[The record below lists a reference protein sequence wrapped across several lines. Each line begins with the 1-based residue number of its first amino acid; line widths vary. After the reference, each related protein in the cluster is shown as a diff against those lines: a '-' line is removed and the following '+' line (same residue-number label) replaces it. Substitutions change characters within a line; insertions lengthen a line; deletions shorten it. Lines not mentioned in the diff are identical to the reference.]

1 MISGRSASGREETTM
16 RRSPWIA
23 AMLACLAGT
32 AQGEDVDFAMK
43 AKAAVASVPAA
54 RASAPFLVPREA
66 ATRDGLPL
74 HESIPLHIERAAA
87 DEARVPH
94 SACERSTHDVCYDAA
109 EGRIVYRAAR
119 GYMPK
124 IGELTPESV
133 SLRRNRIVFKYSF

>member
-1 MISGRSASGREETTM
+1 M

-32 AQGEDVDFAMK
+32 AQADDVDFAMK
-43 AKAAVASVPAA
+43 SKAAPVSVPAV
-54 RASAPFLVPREA
+54 RTAPFIVPHEA
-66 ATRDGLPL
+66 AIHDALPL
-74 HESIPLHIERAAA
+74 HESVPFHVERAM
-87 DEARVPH
+87 DDARLAR
-94 SACERSTHDVCYDAA
+94 SACERSAHDVCYDAA

-119 GYMPK
+119 EYMPR